1 MEAAFAAYFGELV
14 SEWNPLL
21 EESGRMR
28 FLWHEDVG
36 AYDVCVQSVGGGE
49 AGLAGGGS
57 EGGAGEEIGAAAHLQ
72 APERTSLREI
82 LDDLW
87 SEPEGGCVDLTSLRR
102 LVAALVQSSGR
113 HTLHGTQAPVLGKH
127 ACARGKGS
135 CVTCRYGFPQ
145 KQLARGGERGARLE
159 KGDREGQWFV
169 RLPRNDALCCSHE
182 VHALL
187 GNLGNIDW
195 RPVAGRWRSTS

>member
-1 MEAAFAAYFGELV
+1 MISSCPKRRAKSRRALRREGTLPRLPENMRERNAEVQSQCAMEAAFAAYFGELV

-21 EESGRMR
+21 DEGGRMR

-82 LDDLW
+82 LDDLL
-87 SEPEGGCVDLTSLRR
+87 SEPEGGCVDLTPLRR
-102 LVAALVQSSGR
+102 LVALSPFTVEMLTGLRQ
-113 HTLHGTQAPVLGKH
+113 
-127 ACARGKGS
+127 
-135 CVTCRYGFPQ
+135 
-145 KQLARGGERGARLE
+145 GEC
-159 KGDREGQWFV
+159 F
-169 RLPRNDALCCSHE
+169 
-182 VHALL
+182 
-187 GNLGNIDW
+187 
-195 RPVAGRWRSTS
+195 AG